1 MDSLARF
8 YTDNNFSDLLVDE
21 INLLNP
27 NLIIDL
33 GIGDGALTTA
43 AYKKWQSATF
53 IASDIDLIQIRKTE
67 KRIPFVKII
76 EANGLDLNLGKK
88 LNIVTESVDIAVCN
102 PPYLRL
108 SRGKH
113 NFNNLFERT
122 GLGSCKYLKYITSD
136 LVFLAQNILFLREG
150 GILGII
156 LPDGLLSNSEFKLF
170 RNDLINNHTLLSII
184 QLPDRIFK
192 KAEARTH
199 ILILKKGNYQEANFV
214 NLYLAN
220 HQGKLYEN
228 LNIPSILLSERMD
241 FNFHKLPKQ
250 NPTSTKTLDNIG
262 AIIKRGRLTHSELK
276 TQNTHYIHTTT
287 LKHKCELQLI
297 DDISENQITQIY
309 TEPGDILLARVG
321 RGCIGKVAK
330 VLKGKQLISDCV
342 YKIQV
347 PKEYIEK
354 TWKAFCSKS
363 GQNWLKYNSHGVCSS
378 VISKSALKNFPIKFL

>member
-1 MDSLARF
+1 M
-8 YTDNNFSDLLVDE
+8 
-21 INLLNP
+21 
-27 NLIIDL
+27 
-33 GIGDGALTTA
+33 
-43 AYKKWQSATF
+43 
-53 IASDIDLIQIRKTE
+53 
-67 KRIPFVKII
+67 
-76 EANGLDLNLGKK
+76 
-88 LNIVTESVDIAVCN
+88 
-102 PPYLRL
+102 
-108 SRGKH
+108 
-113 NFNNLFERT
+113 
-122 GLGSCKYLKYITSD
+122 
-136 LVFLAQNILFLREG
+136 
-150 GILGII
+150 
-156 LPDGLLSNSEFKLF
+156 SNSEFKLF

-250 NPTSTKTLDNIG
+250 NPTFIKTLDNIG

-276 TQNTHYIHTTT
+276 TQNIHHIHTTT
-287 LKHKCELQLI
+287 LKHKCELHLI

-363 GQNWLKYNSHGVCSS
+363 GQEWLKYNSHGVCSS
-378 VISKSALKNFPIKFL
+378 VISKSALKNFPIEY